1 MPENTDM
8 SAPITLAEGYNPF
21 SDENAP
27 QVQQQVEVAPTAT
40 NEPNNEQQSAQV
52 NQEDQNL
59 VSQPSVFDPNSFIKE
74 RFGFDTVDEAEEAF
88 SRLIEENERNTQFQ
102 FKDDVSKTLFDAI
115 KEGKADDVYEV
126 LNQQKKLEK
135 LINSELNYEIAAEI
149 VKTNIK
155 NKHSSLS
162 NEDVDLLF
170 YDQFFVPLKPE
181 QGYDESDDDYAAKVN
196 QWQSQV
202 DYTERRLMI
211 EAKVLKPEIE
221 KLRSEITLP
230 DIYNESGRE
239 AESQAEFEIMQEAR
253 SIYEKTLDS
262 DFQSFNGFNVSV
274 KDEDVEIPISFNV
287 AEEERLAMKNDL
299 EDFDTDLYFENRWFN
314 KEGKPNVQQIMADKY
329 LLENREK
336 IFSKIANEAASQRL
350 LAHLKK
356 NGNININQ
364 TPTPQGAK
372 PDLNGIEAER
382 LRMAEWAFSS

>member
-181 QGYDESDDDYAAKVN
+181 QGYDESDDDYAAKIS

-287 AEEERLAMKNDL
+287 AEDERLAMKNDL
-299 EDFDTDLYFENRWFN
+299 TDFDSDSYFEGRWFT
-314 KEGKPNVQQIMADKY
+314 KDGKPNVQQIMADKY

-364 TPTPQGAK
+364 SPTPQGAK
-372 PDLNGIEAER
+372 PDLNGTEAER

>member
-27 QVQQQVEVAPTAT
+27 QVQQQVEVAPIAT
-40 NEPNNEQQSAQV
+40 NEPAQAAPPQQEETKVEEQTASTQSFDS
-52 NQEDQNL
+52 NQ
-59 VSQPSVFDPNSFIKE
+59 FIKE
-74 RFGFDTVDEAEEAF
+74 RFGYDSVEEAEQEF
-88 SRLIEENERNTQFQ
+88 KKLKEQPSFE
-102 FKDDVSKTLFDAI
+102 FKDDVSKSLFDAI
-115 KEGKADDVYEV
+115 KEGKADDVYEI
-126 LNQQKKLEK
+126 LNQQKRLEK
-135 LINSELNYEIAAEI
+135 LTSSELTPDLAAEI

-155 NKHSSLS
+155 NKYKDLS
-162 NEDVDLLF
+162 ADDVELLF
-170 YDQFFVPLKPE
+170 YDQHFVPLKPE
-181 QGYDESDDDYAAKVN
+181 QGYDESDEDYAGKVKT
-196 QWQSQV
+196 WQSQV
-202 DYTERRLMI
+202 DYAERKLMI
-211 EAKVLKPEIE
+211 EAKVIRPELE
-221 KLRSEITLP
+221 KLKSEIKLP
-230 DIYNESGRE
+230 DIYNEAGRE
-239 AESQAEFEIMQEAR
+239 AESQEEFEMMQQAR

-287 AEEERLAMKNDL
+287 GEDERLTMKNDL
-299 EDFDTDLYFENRWFN
+299 MDFDSDSYLENRWFY
-314 KEGKPNVQQIMADKY
+314 KDGKPNVQQIMADKY

-364 TPTPQGAK
+364 SPTPQGAK
-372 PDLNGIEAER
+372 PDLNGTEAER

>member
-8 SAPITLAEGYNPF
+8 SAPIKLAEGYNPF
-21 SDENAP
+21 SDENVP
-27 QVQQQVEVAPTAT
+27 QVQQAVEVAPIAT
-40 NEPNNEQQSAQV
+40 NEPNEQQKSDQLV
-52 NQEDQNL
+52 QNEESKVQESNQ
-59 VSQPSVFDPNSFIKE
+59 SFDENQFFKD
-74 RFGFDTVDEAEEAF
+74 RFGYETVEEF
-88 SRLIEENERNTQFQ
+88 ENEFKKFKETPAFE
-102 FKDDVSKTLFDAI
+102 FKDDISKTLFDAI
-115 KEGKADDVYEV
+115 REGKADDVYEV
-126 LNQQKKLEK
+126 LNQQKRLEK
-135 LINSELNYEIAAEI
+135 LTTSELNSEIAAEI

-155 NKHSSLS
+155 NKHKGLS
-162 NEDVDLLF
+162 NDDVELLF

-253 SIYEKTLDS
+253 SIYERTLDS

-287 AEEERLAMKNDL
+287 SEEERLAMKNDL
-299 EDFDTDLYFENRWFN
+299 MDFDSDSYLENRWFT
-314 KEGKPNVQQIMADKY
+314 KDGKPNIQQIMADIY

-336 IFSKIANEAASQRL
+336 IFSKIANEAASQRV
-350 LAHLKK
+350 LAHIKR

>member
-40 NEPNNEQQSAQV
+40 NEPAQAAPPQQEETKVEEQTASTQSFDS
-52 NQEDQNL
+52 NQ
-59 VSQPSVFDPNSFIKE
+59 FIKE
-74 RFGFDTVDEAEEAF
+74 RFGYDSVEEAEQEF
-88 SRLIEENERNTQFQ
+88 KKLKEQPSFE
-102 FKDDVSKTLFDAI
+102 FKDDVSKSLFDAI
-115 KEGKADDVYEV
+115 KEGKADDVYEI
-126 LNQQKKLEK
+126 LNQQKRLEK
-135 LINSELNYEIAAEI
+135 LTSSELTPDLAAEI

-155 NKHSSLS
+155 NKYKDLS
-162 NEDVDLLF
+162 ADDVELLF
-170 YDQFFVPLKPE
+170 YDQHFVPLKPE
-181 QGYDESDDDYAAKVN
+181 QGYDESDEDYAGKVKT
-196 QWQSQV
+196 WQSQV
-202 DYTERRLMI
+202 DYAERRLMI
-211 EAKVLKPEIE
+211 EAKVIRPELE
-221 KLRSEITLP
+221 KLKSEIKLP
-230 DIYNESGRE
+230 DIYNEAGRE
-239 AESQAEFEIMQEAR
+239 AESQEEFEIMQQAR

-262 DFQSFNGFNVSV
+262 DFQSFSGFNVSV

-287 AEEERLAMKNDL
+287 AEDERLAMKNDL
-299 EDFDTDLYFENRWFN
+299 TDFDSDSYFENRWFS
-314 KEGKPNVQQIMADKY
+314 EDGKPKVQQIMADKY

-364 TPTPQGAK
+364 SPTPQGAK
-372 PDLNGIEAER
+372 PDLNGTEAER

>member
-40 NEPNNEQQSAQV
+40 NEPAQAAPPQQEETKVEEQTASTQSFDS
-52 NQEDQNL
+52 NQ
-59 VSQPSVFDPNSFIKE
+59 FIKE
-74 RFGFDTVDEAEEAF
+74 RFGYDSVEEAEQEF
-88 SRLIEENERNTQFQ
+88 KKLKEQPSFE
-102 FKDDVSKTLFDAI
+102 FKDDVSKSLFDAI
-115 KEGKADDVYEV
+115 KEGKADDVYEI
-126 LNQQKKLEK
+126 LNQQKRLEK
-135 LINSELNYEIAAEI
+135 LTSSELTPDLAAEI

-155 NKHSSLS
+155 NKYKDLS
-162 NEDVDLLF
+162 ADDVELLF
-170 YDQFFVPLKPE
+170 YDQHFVPLKPE
-181 QGYDESDDDYAAKVN
+181 QGYDESDEDYAGKVKT
-196 QWQSQV
+196 WQSQV
-202 DYTERRLMI
+202 DYAERRLMI
-211 EAKVLKPEIE
+211 EAKVIRPELE
-221 KLRSEITLP
+221 KLKSEIKLP
-230 DIYNESGRE
+230 DIYNEAGRE
-239 AESQAEFEIMQEAR
+239 AESQEEFEIMQQAR

-262 DFQSFNGFNVSV
+262 DFQSFSGFNVSV

-287 AEEERLAMKNDL
+287 GEDERLAMKNDL
-299 EDFDTDLYFENRWFN
+299 ADFDSDSYFEGRWFT
-314 KEGKPNVQQIMADKY
+314 KDGKPNVQQIMADKY

-364 TPTPQGAK
+364 SPTPQGAK
-372 PDLNGIEAER
+372 PDLNGTEAER

>member
-1 MPENTDM
+1 M
-8 SAPITLAEGYNPF
+8 SAPIKLAEGYNPF

-40 NEPNNEQQSAQV
+40 NEPNNEEQLAQV
-52 NQEDQNL
+52 SQENQN
-59 VSQPSVFDPNSFIKE
+59 SAPSSFDPNSYFKE
-74 RFGFDTVDEAEEAF
+74 RFGFDTVDEAEQAF
-88 SRLIEENERNTQFQ
+88 TRLMEENERTTQFE

-115 KEGKADDVYEV
+115 REGKADDVYEV
-126 LNQQKKLEK
+126 LNQQKRLEK
-135 LINSELNYEIAAEI
+135 LTTSELNSEIAAEI

-155 NKHSSLS
+155 NKHKSLS
-162 NEDVDLLF
+162 DEDVELLF

-181 QGYDESDDDYAAKVN
+181 QGYDESDEDYATKVS

-230 DIYNESGRE
+230 DIYNESGRQ
-239 AESQAEFEIMQEAR
+239 AESQAEFEVMQEAR
-253 SIYEKTLDS
+253 SIYERTLDS

-299 EDFDTDLYFENRWFN
+299 EDFDSDLYFENRWFN